1 MIFSGPQRKGY
12 LCESTFT
19 SSTGDI
25 LRKHQPT
32 TQMHSKLYLCQAY
45 MMTSF
50 LFHTENHPL
59 LSIPSSLHL
68 CRVYLAA
75 SEDWAETCEQMC
87 MQGLS
92 EVE

>member
-1 MIFSGPQRKGY
+1 MVLKEKGIFVRAHSPHPQGI
-12 LCESTFT
+12 F
-19 SSTGDI
+19 
-25 LRKHQPT
+25 LRTHQPT
-32 TQMHSKLYLCQAY
+32 TQMHSKLYLYQAY

-50 LFHTENHPL
+50 LFHNENHPL